1 LEKETSN
8 IGKRRNAAKSDSRAG
23 YQARRKEIV
32 EAAVRVFNRLG
43 LKGASLSAVAAELGV
58 DRATLYY
65 YVSSK
70 EQLFDEILRA
80 VLEEND
86 QLARRIA
93 ESRVSPARK
102 LRELIAA
109 LMRSYAENYP
119 LLFIY
124 IRENLSQ
131 VSDSRS
137 SWSNHMRNLNRSIE
151 QSVIAIIEQGF
162 EDGSFRRIGSA
173 RTVAYGILGMVNWSH
188 RWFRP
193 GGPETAVEIGNTFA
207 EFALAGLESPYA

>member
-8 IGKRRNAAKSDSRAG
+8 IGKRRKAAKSDSRAG
-23 YQARRKEIV
+23 YQTRRKEIV